1 MSGILSMKPGS
12 SADAEG
18 VLEASVT
25 KMVANSGALDLVAD
39 TAEQALDAF
48 LEDGPL
54 KEIPIFKYF
63 LAAWRAPAQ
72 IRDLLFAKKI
82 LKFFKPL
89 RGIPEATRHEFVDR
103 LEKEPA
109 FQRQVGQHL
118 LLVIDRLDN
127 MAKPELLAGA
137 FRAYV
142 EGTISW
148 REFQDVSVVIDRCV
162 VTDLAH
168 IQETVRPAG
177 FPPAVATRLSGCG
190 VIEIVA
196 IPGIRG
202 PGAVNQYSLTE
213 FGQLIVRLG
222 LNRAVERIMGAA

>member
-1 MSGILSMKPGS
+1 MNSEPP
-12 SADAEG
+12 DAEEI
-18 VLEASVT
+18 LETSIT

-39 TAEQALDAF
+39 TAEQALDVF
-48 LEDGPL
+48 LEEGPL
-54 KEIPIFKYF
+54 KEIPVFKYF

-72 IRDLLFAKKI
+72 IRDLLFAKKTA
-82 LKFFKPL
+82 KFFKPL
-89 RGIPEATRHEFVDR
+89 RDIPEAVRHEFVHR
-103 LEKEPA
+103 IEKEPE

-127 MAKPELLAGA
+127 MAKPELLAGG

-148 REFQDVSVVIDRCV
+148 QEFQDVSVVIDRCV
-162 VTDLAH
+162 VADLAH
-168 IQETVRPAG
+168 VQETARPAG

-190 VIEIVA
+190 VVEIVA

-202 PGAVNQYSLTE
+202 PGAINQYSLTDL
-213 FGQLIVRLG
+213 GQLIVKLG